1 MDLANIK
8 IVVQWKAT
16 CSLCTLWQRF
26 GRAARGGQNG
36 TAILLV
42 EKKDTDEERQAKAKK
57 EIAAALK
64 KSKEGIGTGSKR
76 KSANQLNPP
85 AKRPALT
92 DLTRSTL
99 NGRDDLVTPGSSSSS
114 TPSELT
120 PLEVLKE
127 QRRANYAK
135 RAVKATV
142 QSSLTKGKG
151 KNVEVG
157 SAMDDFINAH
167 LDLGCRR
174 VVPMLVFGNDQRRTL
189 GFYFPHIS
197 IRLLCLSQLPTT
209 TSDVTN
215 QLQTAAL
222 AANQRSKT
230 FAATFVTL
238 QHLKNSRLRL
248 FPNRRSNHRSPTSN
262 PIQ

>member
-26 GRAARGGQNG
+26 GRAARGEQNG
-36 TAILLV
+36 IAILLV

-57 EIAAALK
+57 DIAAALK
-64 KSKEGIGTGSKR
+64 KAKEGIGTGSKR

-92 DLTRSTL
+92 DITTSTL
-99 NGRDDLVTPGSSSSS
+99 NGHDDLVTPGNSNSS
-114 TPSELT
+114 TPSDSARELT

-127 QRRANYAK
+127 QRRAQYAK

-142 QSSLTKGKG
+142 QSLLMKGKG

-189 GFYFPHIS
+189 
-197 IRLLCLSQLPTT
+197 
-209 TSDVTN
+209 DV
-215 QLQTAAL
+215 
-222 AANQRSKT
+222 R
-230 FAATFVTL
+230 
-238 QHLKNSRLRL
+238 
-248 FPNRRSNHRSPTSN
+248 
-262 PIQ
+262 